1 MQPTWESKVVRHADV
16 APGEL
21 LNHPDNVTIHTAEQ
35 QEDMMRMFRKIGWA
49 ASVLVSVTT
58 GRIIDGHMRVAVA
71 LTNGEPTV
79 PVDYVQLTENEEIKA
94 LLYLKRMPSL
104 AGLDRVN
111 LAEVLAKISLMDVEI
126 EKMSAAFAR
135 SSGLL
140 RQQKLMVERDTPTSM
155 DITIGTFTFQV
166 SWAEY
171 VHWRLGIQDV
181 CKTRTSTI
189 NHHIRNLLGIEHP
202 DKAANAVT

>member
-1 MQPTWESKVVRHADV
+1 MHPTWQSKVVRHADV
-16 APGEL
+16 APGDL

-35 QEDMMRMFRKIGWA
+35 QEDMVRMFRKIGWA
-49 ASVLVSVTT
+49 ASVLVSENT

-71 LTNGEPTV
+71 LNAGAATV
-79 PVDYVQLTENEEIKA
+79 PVDYVSLTEEEERKA

-111 LAEVLAKISLMDVEI
+111 LAEVLAKVSTMDVDI
-126 EKMSAAFAR
+126 EAMAGAFAR

-140 RQQKLMVERDTPTSM
+140 RQQKLMVERDTPTTM
-155 DITIGTFTFQV
+155 DITIGEFTFQV
-166 SWAEY
+166 TWPEY
-171 VHWRLGIQDV
+171 IHWRLGIQDV

-189 NHHIRNLLGIEHP
+189 NHHIRNLLGLPH
-202 DKAANAVT
+202 A